1 MPHRVRSPD
10 DPTARLRLAART
22 GKLSALQKLLGREPP
37 WRINEAREEDGWT
50 ALHLACFWGHAACA
64 KALIRAGAAV
74 DLPDIEGRTALHMA
88 CLYGESE
95 AVRLLLNAYA
105 DKTLVAGKSG
115 KTALDLAHES
125 DATGCVALLLEH
137 DMPPVEPVF
146 GERSLRSATK
156 GATAEHPDVVP
167 RRAQEL
173 SPVEAPR
180 AHPAGRRLQLAR
192 SLPPTSPAPATY
204 AYRRL
209 AHLSSNQMWQA
220 LSKPSGDGRQYAD
233 RPRVQAAADRR
244 DGGDRRGHAGRRAQA
259 AVATQLRLKWRP
271 LRCALAMPRLGLS
284 ACEVALGLGLT
295 RASRACGG

>member
-88 CLYGESE
+88 CLYDEPE
-95 AVRLLLNAYA
+95 AARLLLNAYA
-105 DKTLVAGKSG
+105 DKTFVAGNSG

-125 DATGCVALLLEH
+125 GATGCVALLLEH
-137 DMPPVEPVF
+137 DMPPVKPVF
-146 GERSLRSATK
+146 GERTLRSATK
-156 GATAEHPDVVP
+156 GATTEHPDVVP

-192 SLPPTSPAPATY
+192 SLPPLPPPPPHTPTGAQPTSAQIKCGKPCPNRQVMVDNTPTGRGCKRPQTGGTEAT
-204 AYRRL
+204 AAGMPVDARKRP
-209 AHLSSNQMWQA
+209 WQ
-220 LSKPSGDGRQYAD
+220 PSC
-233 RPRVQAAADRR
+233 V
-244 DGGDRRGHAGRRAQA
+244 
-259 AVATQLRLKWRP
+259 
-271 LRCALAMPRLGLS
+271 
-284 ACEVALGLGLT
+284 
-295 RASRACGG
+295 